1 MTRRL
6 VLPLLLVVLAA
17 CGRAGTGTVAP
28 VAGPDIPS
36 RQAPTFPD
44 AWAFPVGA
52 DSVALFA
59 PRAMV
64 VSNTMQS
71 SDAGVEVMRRGGN
84 AVDAAVATAFALLV
98 THPEAGN
105 IGGGGYMV
113 VRMADGRTAALD
125 YRETAPASATRDMYV
140 GPDGRLTRES
150 LVGYKASGVPGAVA
164 GLAAAHARF
173 GRLPWAETLAPAI
186 RLAEEGFVVDEDF
199 HRSLGNDR
207 ELISQFAGASV
218 FFPGGETP
226 AVGSVFRQPV
236 LARTLRI
243 LAAEGGRAFYE
254 GEIADSIAAEFA
266 RGGGNI
272 TKADLAAYRPAW
284 REPVRAGY
292 RGFTLLSMPPS
303 SSGGVTVTETLNIL
317 ETFPSLPRF
326 GTAAYMHLLASAFQ
340 RAFVDRNGKLGDP
353 DFVAVPVAELTSDEY
368 ARRVAATIDLRRAT
382 PTMSLPG
389 AQLVESTETTHY
401 SVVDAEGNAVATTT
415 TINGLYGSGVYVAG
429 AGFFMNNEMDDFA
442 ARPGE
447 PNQFGLVQG
456 EQNAIAP
463 GKRMLSAMSPTI
475 VLDPSGRL
483 LLVVGGRGGPRIIT
497 GTAQVILN
505 VIEHDMTLADAMH
518 APRIHHQALPD
529 VIRYEEN
536 GLAPDALESLRA
548 MGWTLRPGAATG
560 SINAIMAVAGG
571 YQGVSEPRSYGG
583 AAGY

>member
-6 VLPLLLVVLAA
+6 LLPLALAAA
-17 CGRAGTGTVAP
+17 CGRPTLGTP
-28 VAGPDIPS
+28 SPDAGPAIPP
-36 RQAPTFPD
+36 RQAPIFPA
-44 AWAFPVGA
+44 AWRFPAGGGETV
-52 DSVALFA
+52 VA

-64 VSNTMQS
+64 VSNTGLA

-125 YRETAPASATRDMYV
+125 YRETAPAGATRNMYV
-140 GPDGRLTRES
+140 GADGRLTDES
-150 LVGYKASGVPGAVA
+150 LVGYRASGVPGAVA
-164 GLAAAHARF
+164 GLAAAHERF

-186 RLAEEGFVVDEDF
+186 RLAEQGFVVDSSF
-199 HRSLGNDR
+199 RHSVANDR
-207 ELISQFAGASV
+207 ELISRFAGGSV
-218 FFPGGETP
+218 FLPGGEAP
-226 AVGSVFRQPV
+226 AVGATFRQPT

-243 LAAEGGRAFYE
+243 LATRGAAAFYA

-266 RGGGNI
+266 RHGGNI
-272 TKADLAAYRPAW
+272 TKADLEGYRPAW
-284 REPVRAGY
+284 REPIRSEY
-292 RGFTLLSMPPS
+292 RGFTLLAMPPS
-303 SSGGVTVTETLNIL
+303 SSGGVTIAETLNII
-317 ETFPSLPRF
+317 EAFPSVPRF
-326 GTAAYMHLLASAFQ
+326 GTAAYTHLLASAFQ
-340 RAFVDRNGKLGDP
+340 RAFVDRNAKLGDP
-353 DFVAVPVAELTSDEY
+353 DFVAVPVAELTSDAY
-368 ARRVAATIDLRRAT
+368 ARRLASTIDPRRAT
-382 PTMSLPG
+382 PTLALPG
-389 AQLVESTETTHY
+389 SRLAESTETTHY
-401 SVVDAEGNAVATTT
+401 SVVDEDGNAVATTT

-483 LLVVGGRGGPRIIT
+483 LLVVGGRGGPRIIS

-505 VIEHDMTLADAMH
+505 VIEHDMTLADAMR

-529 VIRYEEN
+529 TIRYEPD
-536 GLAPDALESLRA
+536 GLGTEVVESLRA
-548 MGWTLRPGAATG
+548 MGWGLSAGNATG
-560 SINAIMAVAGG
+560 SIHGIMVVPGG
-571 YQGVSEPRSYGG
+571 LHGVVEPRTYGG
-583 AAGY
+583 AIGY

>member
-1 MTRRL
+1 MTRRIL
-6 VLPLLLVVLAA
+6 VPFALALAA
-17 CGRAGTGTVAP
+17 CGPPRGGTLAP
-28 VAGPDIPS
+28 TAGPDLPP
-36 RQAPTFPD
+36 RQTPTFPD
-44 AWAFPVGA
+44 AWRYSAGA
-52 DSVALFA
+52 ESTAVFA

-64 VSNTMQS
+64 VSNTALS
-71 SDAGVEVMRRGGN
+71 SEAGLEVMRRGGN

-113 VRMADGRTAALD
+113 VRMADGRAAALD

-173 GRLPWAETLAPAI
+173 GKLPWAETLAPAI
-186 RLAEEGFVVDEDF
+186 RLAEDGFVVDEDL
-199 HRSLGNDR
+199 HRSLLGDR
-207 ELISQFAGASV
+207 EMIMRFAGGAV
-218 FFPGGETP
+218 FFPHGEAP
-226 AVGSVFRQPV
+226 AVGSLLQQPV

-243 LAAEGGRAFYE
+243 LATRGAREFYE

-272 TKADLAAYRPAW
+272 TKADLAAYRAAW

-292 RGFTLLSMPPS
+292 KGFTLLSMPPS
-303 SSGGVTVTETLNIL
+303 SSGGVTIAETLNIL
-317 ETFPSLPRF
+317 ESFPSLPRF
-326 GTAAYMHLLASAFQ
+326 GTAAYTHLLTSAFQ

-353 DFVAVPVAELTSDEY
+353 DFVQVPIAELTSDAY
-368 ARRVAATIDLRRAT
+368 ARRLAASIDVRRAT
-382 PTMSLPG
+382 PTMQLPG
-389 AQLVESTETTHY
+389 SSLAEGTETTHY

-415 TINGLYGSGVYVAG
+415 TINGLYGSGVYIAG

-475 VLDPSGRL
+475 VLDPRGGL

-529 VIRYEEN
+529 TIRYEPD
-536 GLAPDALESLRA
+536 GLAPEVLESLRA
-548 MGWTLRPGAATG
+548 MGWGLKPGAATG
-560 SINAIMAVAGG
+560 SVNAIMVVPGG
-571 YQGVSEPRSYGG
+571 LQGVAEPRSYGE